1 MQVTPENTI
10 GTKTF
15 HLQGALTRAT
25 VIARRDEDGFRLGIS
40 ICSLA
45 DQFSRK
51 RGRMIAFGR
60 LNTGLHEARENG
72 RGYYFLPG
80 NDPLAEKTHQV
91 RAEIQHLFTRTTSIT
106 DLDLIAEMSKLVAAL
121 SQHLELTVAQIV
133 DQKAAAAV

>member
-1 MQVTPENTI
+1 MQVTPENTV

-15 HLQGALTRAT
+15 HLQGAMTRAT
-25 VIARRDEDGFRLGIS
+25 VIARRDEDGFRLGIA
-40 ICSLA
+40 ICSDR

-60 LNTGLHEARENG
+60 LNTGLYEARENG

-80 NDPLAEKTHQV
+80 HEPLAEKTQQV
-91 RAEIQHLFTRTTSIT
+91 RAEIQHLFTLTSSIT
-106 DLDLIAEMSKLVAAL
+106 DNDLITEMSKLVAVLA
-121 SQHLELTVAQIV
+121 QHLDLTVAQIV